1 MEQLLFLI
9 FNVVIEILTAE
20 RRTGTQ
26 QMIYI
31 DRLQNN
37 FITTILFLSP
47 RIKWKLHWYIIKTE
61 TCKNHTNKG
70 TELISKD
77 GNLIT
82 NQQSIANSFNNH
94 FL

>member
-47 RIKWKLHWYIIKTE
+47 RIK
-61 TCKNHTNKG
+61 
-70 TELISKD
+70 
-77 GNLIT
+77 
-82 NQQSIANSFNNH
+82 
-94 FL
+94 